1 VERSTRRVPP
11 TEDREVTDLPEINGA
26 CAAGFEPVRDAFE
39 KNFRDHGEVGAAFA
53 LALDG
58 EIVVDLWAG
67 WADRGRTRPWTRD
80 TLVNVY
86 STTKGMTALCAHIL
100 ADRGELD
107 LDAPVTEYWPE
118 FGQAGKSAIPV
129 RQLLTHQAGLPVIDE
144 NLPPGAALDWERMV
158 EALERQA
165 PVWEPGSKQ
174 GYHAVTFGWL
184 VGEVVRRRLARTN
197 SATSLP
203 RRWSSPSVWTCTS
216 ALRRRNTIGWRIW

>member
-1 VERSTRRVPP
+1 
-11 TEDREVTDLPEINGA
+11 
-26 CAAGFEPVRDAFE
+26 
-39 KNFRDHGEVGAAFA
+39 
-53 LALDG
+53 
-58 EIVVDLWAG
+58 
-67 WADRGRTRPWTRD
+67 
-80 TLVNVY
+80 
-86 STTKGMTALCAHIL
+86 M
-100 ADRGELD
+100 
-107 LDAPVTEYWPE
+107 
-118 FGQAGKSAIPV
+118 
-129 RQLLTHQAGLPVIDE
+129 IDE
-144 NLPPGAALDWERMV
+144 DLPPGAALDWERMV